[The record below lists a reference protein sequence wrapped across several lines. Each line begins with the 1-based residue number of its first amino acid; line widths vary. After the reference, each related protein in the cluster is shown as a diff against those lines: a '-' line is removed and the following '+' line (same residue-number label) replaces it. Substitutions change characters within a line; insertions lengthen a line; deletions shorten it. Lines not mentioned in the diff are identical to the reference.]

1 MVDVC
6 SMWYMFALVITC
18 LPSLF
23 IYYYILLCIANLS
36 YAWRFRFNGIL
47 LVNYQLLVRLIF
59 EAFLLS
65 K

>member
-1 MVDVC
+1 
-6 SMWYMFALVITC
+6 MFALVITC